1 MTSLDPRLADLSLLR
16 LAGLRVKTRHFWPA
30 ADRQG
35 SLDRLLREASREA
48 ELAQWQEDGVDL
60 GHEGRQLHREMQVGV
75 GGSAC
80 QDMAG
85 TWRANRC
92 CQAAALQET
101 FHVFH
106 ARSCVAL
113 RGVPWRTACKISR
126 IEARRSSQTTSG
138 SSSGAAQT
146 TGAALSRIQ
155 SRRLTMVFMGCSF
168 QGRFVATRLLP
179 HHHTSLH
186 QRG

>member
-1 MTSLDPRLADLSLLR
+1 MVSELFFSQLALITLLW
-16 LAGLRVKTRHFWPA
+16 LCCMLP
-30 ADRQG
+30 
-35 SLDRLLREASREA
+35 
-48 ELAQWQEDGVDL
+48 L
-60 GHEGRQLHREMQVGV
+60 GHEGRQLHREVQVGV
-75 GGSAC
+75 GWSAC

-92 CQAAALQET
+92 CQSSALQET

-106 ARSCVAL
+106 ARVCVAL
-113 RGVPWRTACKISR
+113 RGVPWRTACKVSR
-126 IEARRSSQTTSG
+126 IKARRSSQTTSG

-155 SRRLTMVFMGCSF
+155 SRRLAMVFMGYSF

-179 HHHTSLH
+179 QNLTSLH
-186 QRG
+186 QRW